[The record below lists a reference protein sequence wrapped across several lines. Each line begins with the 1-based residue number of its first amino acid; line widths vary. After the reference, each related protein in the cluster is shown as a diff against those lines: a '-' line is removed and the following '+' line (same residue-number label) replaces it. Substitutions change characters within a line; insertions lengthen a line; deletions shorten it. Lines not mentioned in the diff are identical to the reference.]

1 MHLDEG
7 ARFDAR
13 LRRQIALRSLRK
25 PIVLRTLHT
34 LNASLTGGTS
44 SVLCKSNQRPASA
57 TIEALGLRHIQ
68 SIRPSA
74 MSTSEQPLFTQTV
87 EPIPGDRDQPVHPW
101 PVRQGRTG
109 PKNLHVRQTPH
120 SIIRVVPWQ
129 VPVAIE
135 QQGPALLPEAD
146 KDLTATPS
154 PIRSRPPPD
163 SPLMPACG
171 AARLQRPPVRPCSAP
186 CTHGREG
193 RPRSPDVML
202 GLTQ

>member
-1 MHLDEG
+1 M
-7 ARFDAR
+7 
-13 LRRQIALRSLRK
+13 
-25 PIVLRTLHT
+25 
-34 LNASLTGGTS
+34 
-44 SVLCKSNQRPASA
+44 LCKSNQRPASA

-120 SIIRVVPWQ
+120 SIIRIVPWQ

-154 PIRSRPPPD
+154 PIGD
-163 SPLMPACG
+163 KE
-171 AARLQRPPVRPCSAP
+171 RLCVRFLIRK
-186 CTHGREG
+186 TRVTL
-193 RPRSPDVML
+193 R
-202 GLTQ
+202 

>member
-1 MHLDEG
+1 M
-7 ARFDAR
+7 
-13 LRRQIALRSLRK
+13 
-25 PIVLRTLHT
+25 
-34 LNASLTGGTS
+34 
-44 SVLCKSNQRPASA
+44 LCKSNQRPASA

-171 AARLQRPPVRPCSAP
+171 AARLQRPPVRSRSAP

-193 RPRSPDVML
+193 RPRSADVML